1 MITHSTGNRYH
12 PLSIGAHWLTLA
24 LLVVVYTLI
33 ELHGFYPKG
42 SSMREALKTW
52 HFMFG
57 LVVFCI
63 VLARL
68 VARASFRA
76 PPIEPPLPPWQQQLA
91 AAMHVVLYVFLVAM
105 PLLGWVTLSAK
116 GQPIPFFG
124 LELPALLAPDKA
136 LGKSLEAIHKTFGT
150 VGYYLIG
157 LHALAGLYHHY
168 VTRDNTL
175 RRMLPWR

>member
-1 MITHSTGNRYH
+1 MATYSTSSRYH

-24 LLVVVYTLI
+24 LLVAVYTLI

-57 LVVFCI
+57 LTVFCV

-68 VARASFRA
+68 ALRAAFRA
-76 PPIEPPLPPWQQQLA
+76 PPIEPPLPLWQQRLA
-91 AAMHVVLYVFLVAM
+91 TAMHVALYVFLVAM
-105 PLLGWVTLSAK
+105 PLLGWITLSAK
-116 GQPIPFFG
+116 GRPIPFFG

-136 LGKSLEAIHKTFGT
+136 LGRSLESIHRTIGT
-150 VGYYLIG
+150 AGYYLIG

-168 VTRDNTL
+168 VARDNTL